1 MDCTFRRPK
10 LVPWPPCTQPLRR
23 TCEAGST
30 CQHVSPTSGLSVQS
44 RASGW
49 RLAGKNQWALGP
61 LRASGGCLSFAGR
74 AVADPTQPW
83 PVVLASCWDQESGV
97 CDPLPASGST
107 PDRCL
112 TGLPLA
118 ALSALFSASVKRQPR
133 WPLVGFLIPLLRD
146 CCGALFSLLY
156 RR

>member
-1 MDCTFRRPK
+1 MDCTCGRSK
-10 LVPWPPCTQPLRR
+10 LVPWPPCTWPPRR
-23 TCEAGST
+23 THEARST
-30 CQHVSPTSGLSVQS
+30 CQHASPTFGLSAQS
-44 RASGW
+44 RADGVETCWKESMG
-49 RLAGKNQWALGP
+49 LGP
-61 LRASGGCLSFAGR
+61 LRASGGCLSFALR

-83 PVVLASCWDQESGV
+83 PVVLASYWGQESRV
-97 CDPLPASGST
+97 RDPLPASGST
-107 PDRCL
+107 PDLCL

-118 ALSALFSASVKRQPR
+118 ALSALFPASVKRQPR